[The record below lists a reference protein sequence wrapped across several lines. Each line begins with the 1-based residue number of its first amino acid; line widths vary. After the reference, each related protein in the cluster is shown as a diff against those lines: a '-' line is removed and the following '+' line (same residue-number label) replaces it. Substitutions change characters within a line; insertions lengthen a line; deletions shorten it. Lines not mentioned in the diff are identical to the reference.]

1 MSGLVNAQGLP
12 IGRVGESTSGIGRE
26 RPDIEKLAEVYAAVI
41 QAKASKEGK
50 TVLSQQVSVNRRK
63 VDTATAFWKPR
74 YFDIHVDGRHLNGIE
89 AYELGDPEKTPAAK
103 VNPSVYIAMCNLMAL
118 EAITMMGANM
128 PTSAQATLLAY
139 ATEREKEI
147 AGFWKDNFAPTE
159 FQVEW
164 AWAAAL
170 AVMAGDPSATA
181 ELLDNYRDQL
191 P

>member
-1 MSGLVNAQGLP
+1 
-12 IGRVGESTSGIGRE
+12 
-26 RPDIEKLAEVYAAVI
+26 
-41 QAKASKEGK
+41 
-50 TVLSQQVSVNRRK
+50 
-63 VDTATAFWKPR
+63 
-74 YFDIHVDGRHLNGIE
+74 
-89 AYELGDPEKTPAAK
+89 
-103 VNPSVYIAMCNLMAL
+103 MAL
-118 EAITMMGANM
+118 EAITMMGNNI
-128 PTSAQATLLAY
+128 PTSAHATLLAY
-139 ATEREKEI
+139 ATEREKEV